1 MTDIVELKVY
11 EFRIGDVDDPEI
23 YAASPLW
30 EWERTEQ
37 GKWVMENAIESPVYY
52 RDVDPASFGHKF
64 SIMAKLKAQDAV
76 FFKLKWGKF
85 A

>member
-11 EFRIGDVDDPEI
+11 EFRVGDVDDPEI

-37 GKWVMENAIESPVYY
+37 GMWVMENAVESPVYY

>member
-1 MTDIVELKVY
+1 MTNIVELKVY

-52 RDVDPASFGHKF
+52 RDVDHVSFGHKF
-64 SIMAKLKAQDAV
+64 SIRAKLKAQDAV

-85 A
+85 T